1 MSEQLNNLQ
10 ILDESGTLR
19 GLNPNLD
26 SLKITTPFEVGNDVK
41 VGGDLTVSGDIVSRG
56 QVNLVVQD
64 AVIDL
69 GLGNLSGSQPGGFTV
84 QVQKY
89 SGFTALSATAFQS
102 KADASGDANFTV
114 ADASTLSVGDVVA
127 ISGATDGENDGYFVV
142 KSKVGG
148 VVSVEPSAMTGLPF
162 AQTDFK
168 TASTQSASVY
178 KIDLAVVVV
187 SDGSLTKDNSSYWP
201 VGTLVTAY
209 QSPATKSGFQAV
221 GAYQGPGDVTL
232 DEAYVS
238 GNTITTSAAKGGDV
252 IIAGDQKLSVT
263 ASGGLQVTNTS
274 DLQGAVTM
282 GSTLSVTGEST
293 LASAKVSDL
302 TSGRVVL
309 AGAAGALE
317 DSDKLTFNG
326 TTLAVTGD
334 ATVSGMATLAT
345 ATVSDLI
352 SGRVVLA
359 GAAGRIADSGNLTFN
374 GSLLDITG
382 AAQTSGNA
390 TVGGNLSVTGTSA
403 MTGNVTMAGTLGVT
417 GAISGSS
424 ASLSS
429 TLAVTGESTLAS
441 ATVSD
446 INPTEIV
453 FGGTGG
459 SLEGTSDLTYDG
471 TDFKVGASFAV
482 TAGSGNT
489 SIGGTL
495 TGTGAASLS
504 STLAVAG
511 NLSVNTDKFTVAA
524 ASGNTAVAGTLSVA
538 GESTLASAT
547 VSDLTPTRIVF
558 AGTSG
563 ALVDSSDL
571 IYNGTEFKIGAD
583 QFVVTKSN
591 GNTAIA
597 GTLDV
602 TAAATL
608 DSTLDVAGMATLAQ
622 AKVSDLALNSI
633 VLAGADGRLEDSANL
648 TFDGTDFKV
657 GAAFTVAQASGNTS
671 IGGTLTGTGAASLS
685 STLAVAGDLSVN
697 TDKFTVAATSGN
709 TAVAGTLNVAG
720 EATLASAKVSD
731 LTATHIVLAGNDGA
745 LEQSDDLTF
754 NGTDFMIGGDK
765 FVVTKSNGNTDIAGT
780 LGVDGAVS
788 LASTL
793 AVTGEATLA
802 SATVS
807 DLSQYRVVLA
817 GLNGALVDDVNLT
830 FNGTNL
836 VVGNNKVTIAQLTG
850 NTAIDGTLNV
860 AADATFTATGGAS
873 NDPDF
878 QVDGYAQFAGVMDLD
893 GSIDADVSLVDVLAT
908 DQVAIVSS
916 KSGVSNALYLSASAG
931 GAQIVGAT
939 SSKMEIAANSGSDQ
953 TLTIKAANA
962 GAGLALVSIEAEEG
976 ISIKNSAGYTTI
988 NRTSAGT
995 LLQVKQGSNL
1005 AFQVGDLLISSAVA
1019 HTFDK
1024 AAGVQLTANASAQ
1037 VAAGTICAFDTDGKM
1052 ISANAVAGA
1061 NSPSAQDE
1069 VTRYPIAAAVNTTNA
1084 NSIAPFQSVPG
1095 TMTYLKFDTAP
1106 TGGLVGQAVF
1116 LGAGANAGKASLT
1129 APTTSNASIWR
1140 VGILG
1145 GTVADAN
1152 GNYLV
1157 YWHPQYLGRRPV
1169 A

>member
-84 QVQKY
+84 QVKKH

-114 ADASTLSVGDVVA
+114 ADASTLSIGDVVA

-142 KSKVGG
+142 KSKAGG

-187 SDGSLTKDNSSYWP
+187 SDGSLSKDNSTNWP
-201 VGTLVTAY
+201 VGTLLTAY
-209 QSPATKSGFQAV
+209 QSPATKSGFQAT

-252 IIAGDQKLSVT
+252 VIAGDQKLSVT
-263 ASGGLQVTNTS
+263 ASGGIQVTNAS

-282 GSTLSVTGEST
+282 GSTLSVTGEAT
-293 LASAKVSDL
+293 LASATVSDINATEL
-302 TSGRVVL
+302 VYGGTGGSLEGSG
-309 AGAAGALE
+309 
-317 DSDKLTFNG
+317 DLTFDG
-326 TTLAVTGD
+326 STLAIVGS
-334 ATVSGMATLAT
+334 ATVSVMATLAT
-345 ATVSDLI
+345 AKVSDLI

-359 GAAGRIADSGNLTFN
+359 GADGRLQDDGNLTFN

-382 AAQTSGNA
+382 AVQTSGNA

-403 MTGNVTMAGTLGVT
+403 MTGNVTMSGTLGVT

-446 INPTEIV
+446 IMPNEIV
-453 FGGTGG
+453 YAGTGG
-459 SLEGTSDLTYDG
+459 SLEGDAALTFDG

-482 TAGSGNT
+482 AQATGNTSIGGTLTGTGAASLSSTLAVAGDLSVNTDKFTVAAASGNTDIAGTLDVAGMATLAHATVSDLTDNHIVLAGLNGALEQSDALTFDGTDFKVGANKFVVTASNGNTAIEGTLDVTAAATLDSTLDVAGMATLAEAKVSDLAQYSVVLAGAAGRLEDSVNLTFDGTDFKVGAAFAVAQASGNT

-524 ASGNTAVAGTLSVA
+524 
-538 GESTLASAT
+538 
-547 VSDLTPTRIVF
+547 
-558 AGTSG
+558 
-563 ALVDSSDL
+563 
-571 IYNGTEFKIGAD
+571 
-583 QFVVTKSN
+583 
-591 GNTAIA
+591 
-597 GTLDV
+597 
-602 TAAATL
+602 
-608 DSTLDVAGMATLAQ
+608 
-622 AKVSDLALNSI
+622 
-633 VLAGADGRLEDSANL
+633 
-648 TFDGTDFKV
+648 
-657 GAAFTVAQASGNTS
+657 
-671 IGGTLTGTGAASLS
+671 
-685 STLAVAGDLSVN
+685 
-697 TDKFTVAATSGN
+697 TSGN
-709 TAVAGTLNVAG
+709 TVVAGTLNVAG
-720 EATLASAKVSD
+720 EATLASATVSD
-731 LTATHIVLAGNDGA
+731 LTATHIVLAGLNGA
-745 LEQSDDLTF
+745 LEQSDDLILDA
-754 NGTDFMIGGDK
+754 TDFKIGGDK
-765 FVVTKSNGNTDIAGT
+765 FVVAKSNGNTAIAGT

-807 DLSQYRVVLA
+807 DLTQYRVVLA
-817 GLNGALVDDVNLT
+817 GAGGALQDDMNLV

-836 VVGNNKVTIAQLTG
+836 VVGNNKVTIAQASG
-850 NTAIDGTLNV
+850 NTAIAGTLDV
-860 AADATFTATGGAS
+860 AADATFTAIGGAS

-878 QVDGYAQFAGVMDLD
+878 SVAGYAQFADVMDIN
-893 GSIDADVSLVDVLAT
+893 GSVDADVTLFDVLAT
-908 DQVAIVSS
+908 DQVALVSS
-916 KSGVSNALYLSASAG
+916 KSAVNAVYLNASAG
-931 GAQIVGAT
+931 GALISGAT

-953 TLTIKAANA
+953 TLTLKAANA

-1037 VAAGTICAFDTDGKM
+1037 VAAGTICAFDTSGKM

-1106 TGGLVGQAVF
+1106 TGGLIGQAVF